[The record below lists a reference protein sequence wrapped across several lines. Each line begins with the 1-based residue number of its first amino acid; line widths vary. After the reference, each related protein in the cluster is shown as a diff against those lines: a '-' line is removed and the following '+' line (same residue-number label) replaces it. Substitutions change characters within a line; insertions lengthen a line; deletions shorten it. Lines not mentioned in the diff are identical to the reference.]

1 MEDKRR
7 SYLREI
13 PAVNDLLAEDLGQEL
28 IAEYGHQLLVEEI
41 RSLLGRL
48 RKKILDASLAE
59 LEAKLID
66 LRKSKILKEVREEL
80 RVQKSSKLMPVINA
94 TGVVIHTNLGRSL
107 LSQSAQVA
115 LEQVSKNY
123 STLEVDRVSGERGS
137 RYEVVEGILK
147 ELTGAEA
154 ALVVNNNAAAVLL
167 ILSTLA
173 KDKEVIISRGQLVE
187 IGGSFRIPA
196 VMEQSGAELKEVG
209 CTNKV
214 HLTDYQE
221 AIREET
227 ALILKVHTS
236 NYKVVGFT
244 KEASLKELVNLAHHY
259 DLPVIE
265 DLGSGSLV
273 DLRPWGLSYEPTVQ
287 ESIAAGVDILSFSGD
302 KLLGGPQAGIIVGK
316 KKYIDQMKEHQLN
329 RALRVDK
336 FTLAALEATLA
347 EYRNLAGVQQR
358 IPTLKML
365 TISLEE
371 LKAKAEDLL
380 LLLRNQLSSD
390 FKVELR
396 RGNSQVG
403 GGAYPTERLET
414 YVIDLS
420 SEKYSVQDLAQSL
433 RLNNPPIFTRI
444 YQDALIFDL
453 RTIQEEDFEQI
464 AKAFEEI
471 LREE

>member
-7 SYLREI
+7 SYLRKI
-13 PAVNDLLAEDLGQEL
+13 PAVNDLLAEELGQEL
-28 IAEYGHQLLVEEI
+28 IAEYGHQLLLEEI
-41 RSLLGRL
+41 RSLLDRL

-66 LRKSKILKEVREEL
+66 LRKIKILKDVREEL
-80 RVQKSSKLMPVINA
+80 RVKKSSKLMPVINA

-107 LSQSAQVA
+107 LSQSAQEA
-115 LEQVSKNY
+115 LERVSKNY

-137 RYEVVEGILK
+137 RYEVVEEILK

-196 VMEQSGAELKEVG
+196 VMEQSGAKLKEVG

-214 HLTDYQE
+214 HLADYQE

-347 EYRNLAGVQQR
+347 EYRNLAEVQQR

-380 LLLRNQLSSD
+380 TLLRKHLSSD
-390 FKVELR
+390 FKVGLR

-420 SEKYSVQDLAQSL
+420 SEKYSIQDLAQSL

-444 YQDALIFDL
+444 YQDALIFDV

-464 AKAFEEI
+464 VKAFEEI